1 MTFSVVEPRLKSVVK
16 ISGEVCVMVLLTPP
30 ADLTEAPSA
39 VGVKVCTRDKAAS
52 NCWQPEGF
60 LSVGV
65 TRNSIGAPCATE
77 SALWI
82 SSFLLVFS

>member
-1 MTFSVVEPRLKSVVK
+1 MVK
-16 ISGEVCVMVLLTPP
+16 ISGELCVMVLLTPP

-52 NCWQPEGF
+52 NCWQAEGF
-60 LSVGV
+60 RSVGV

-77 SALWI
+77 RS
-82 SSFLLVFS
+82 VH